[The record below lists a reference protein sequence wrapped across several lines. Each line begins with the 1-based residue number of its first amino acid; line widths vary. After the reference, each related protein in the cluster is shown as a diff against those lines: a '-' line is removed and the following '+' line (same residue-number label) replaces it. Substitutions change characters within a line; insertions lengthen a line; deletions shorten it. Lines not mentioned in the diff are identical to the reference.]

1 MMPDQ
6 IQITHQPRTMTTPT
20 ISGALTSDDIPP
32 GPLSEDDL
40 RQRWNQQADE
50 YNQWESLDSA
60 EQLAWAQARAIA
72 ADRALSQPLAETSAT
87 GALTDIQL
95 WELLPKRLEQNL
107 LAMVQLAAPH
117 YKLKPIDLL
126 QYIAPDFVDYA
137 RAVLA
142 SDRARRIAQEAEP
155 KGRQPTDEDLYDLAE
170 QFNGDPVAAMRHAL
184 DLWGNPL
191 QGAPEPGE
199 NPAAAP
205 APAPE
210 TPAEAL
216 AVRPLLERVAQL
228 GDAIGRQTVAQVQQL
243 ANQAAVWLRENP
255 PGQPV
260 AIEPRAC
267 PTPGACSCVEPT
279 LQAPE
284 PGEAKELHPLWYLI
298 EFLEGHSSVLRR
310 TDPMD
315 ELAQVLSDSATLL
328 KRLASPAY
336 LVVGRPPEGCLES
349 LKSESGQVEA
359 CTAGVSIELLGDAP
373 RPTYLDAI
381 RLAEGCHDYSGG
393 YSGPEG
399 DAWHNAINTVVDVLK
414 RAAVKPWD
422 SQTRAVFGVGAEA
435 QAGDVEA

>member
-20 ISGALTSDDIPP
+20 ISAALTPDDIPP

-40 RQRWNQQADE
+40 RQQWNKQADE
-50 YNQWESLDSA
+50 YNQWESLDSW
-60 EQLAWAQARAIA
+60 EQLAWAQALAIR
-72 ADRALSQPLAETSAT
+72 ADRHA
-87 GALTDIQL
+87 
-95 WELLPKRLEQNL
+95 
-107 LAMVQLAAPH
+107 AAP
-117 YKLKPIDLL
+117 KAKPEG
-126 QYIAPDFVDYA
+126 Q
-137 RAVLA
+137 R
-142 SDRARRIAQEAEP
+142 
-155 KGRQPTDEDLYDLAE
+155 PTDEDLYDLAAE
-170 QFNGDPVAAMRHAL
+170 FNGDPVPAMRRAL
-184 DLWGNPL
+184 ELWGNPL

-243 ANQAAVWLRENP
+243 ANQAAVWLSENP
-255 PGQPV
+255 PGQLV
-260 AIEPRAC
+260 AIEPRGC

>member
-1 MMPDQ
+1 
-6 IQITHQPRTMTTPT
+6 MTTPT
-20 ISGALTSDDIPP
+20 ISAALTSDDIPP

-40 RQRWNQQADE
+40 RQRWNQQADK
-50 YNQWESLDSA
+50 YNQWESLDSC
-60 EQLAWAQARAIA
+60 EQLAWAQALAIR
-72 ADRALSQPLAETSAT
+72 ADRHAAALKAKPAE
-87 GALTDIQL
+87 Q
-95 WELLPKRLEQNL
+95 R
-107 LAMVQLAAPH
+107 
-117 YKLKPIDLL
+117 
-126 QYIAPDFVDYA
+126 
-137 RAVLA
+137 
-142 SDRARRIAQEAEP
+142 
-155 KGRQPTDEDLYDLAE
+155 PTDEDLYDLAAE
-170 QFNGDPVAAMRHAL
+170 FNGDPVPAMRGAL
-184 DLWGNPL
+184 ELWGNPL

-199 NPAAAP
+199 NLATPSAPPPQTPPTDDAWRELVSEIARVQHVAAGEGQGARFDLAKAVELWRHPAAP
-205 APAPE
+205 PEPE
-210 TPAEAL
+210 TL
-216 AVRPLLERVAQL
+216 AARPLLERVAKL
-228 GDAIGRQTVAQVQQL
+228 GDVIGRQTVAQVQQL

-255 PGQPV
+255 PGQLV
-260 AIEPRAC
+260 AIEPRGC

-284 PGEAKELHPLWYLI
+284 PGEAKELHSSWYLI

-315 ELAQVLSDSATLL
+315 ELAQVLSDSATLI

-435 QAGDVEA
+435 QDVEA